1 MRLSRLALLATLAA
15 ACGPMTETPP
25 PPPPLPPPLTG
36 AGPFVVSNPVAHGA
50 AGAAPAGPVDPGPLT
65 YISLAPGSLP
75 GATAVRILV
84 ERTGAAVSVP
94 LLDGGL
100 DPVAVP
106 AVAGDTVS
114 LTVEQPGVAASVF
127 RFTVSIRKPPVI
139 VRTRPVKNKRDVPLN
154 IRIEVIF
161 SEPIDAGSLTPLN
174 IELRA
179 GNGTVTGQL
188 RFANGDHT
196 AVEFIPAAD
205 LLGATDY
212 ELVLRPGILDIDG
225 TPLDAEESISF
236 TTGTSA
242 PSVPGEL
249 AVATVTTGIQSAPA
263 GYEISVDG
271 GAKQFIG
278 INGSIS
284 VGALAPGSHTVML
297 SGLGANCFLV
307 GTNPRQAGI
316 PSGTSV
322 TVTFAVSCTGTAVSQ
337 LAFVRDSQIY
347 VVNSDGT
354 GLVQLTNT
362 GSGFSNRDPAWSP
375 DGQRLAFARGHD
387 GEWDIYVMDADGS
400 NVVRR
405 TNGGYNLEPAW
416 SPDGQR
422 IAFAK
427 ATAGLLVIAANGTP
441 GSGEVLL
448 DRRGYNAHPAWS
460 PEGRIT
466 FTSDWRAYDT
476 LFDLYIMNADGSNLR
491 TLVQGPFFWVDGLT
505 FYFQSAWSPD
515 AQQLAVVVCHW
526 AWDHCYPNSA
536 IAILNSDGSGLHEI
550 AQAGGYARPTWSPDG
565 RTIAFA
571 SSSCRTCQSAIRF
584 VRADGSAEGLIVTN
598 GHSPA
603 WRP

>member
-1 MRLSRLALLATLAA
+1 MSCGARLHRLALLASLAA
-15 ACGPMTETPP
+15 ACVSPVEPP
-25 PPPPLPPPLTG
+25 ALPPLTG
-36 AGPFVVSNPVAHGA
+36 AGPFVVSNPVVIGA
-50 AGAAPAGPVDPGPLT
+50 AGAALAGPVDPGPLT
-65 YISLAPGSLP
+65 YISLPPGSLP
-75 GATAVRILV
+75 GATAVSIRV
-84 ERTGAAVSVP
+84 ERTNTVVSAV

-106 AVAGDTVS
+106 AVEGDTIS
-114 LTVEQPGVAASVF
+114 LTVAQPGGAASVL
-127 RFTVSIRKPPVI
+127 RFTVAIRKPPVI

-154 IRIEVIF
+154 IRIQVIF
-161 SEPIDAGSLTPLN
+161 SEPISFESLTPLN
-174 IELRA
+174 FELRA
-179 GNGTVTGQL
+179 GTSTVTGQL
-188 RFANGDHT
+188 GFANGDHT
-196 AVEFIPAAD
+196 AVEFIPAAN
-205 LLGATDY
+205 LASATDY
-212 ELVLRPGILDIDG
+212 ELVLRSGIRDVDG
-225 TPLDAEESISF
+225 TALEAAESISF
-236 TTGTSA
+236 TTAA
-242 PSVPGEL
+242 PTPNVPGEL
-249 AVATVTTGIQSAPA
+249 AIAAVTTGIAPAPA
-263 GYEISVDG
+263 GYEVSVDG
-271 GAKQFIG
+271 GVKQSIG
-278 INGSIS
+278 INGSMT
-284 VGALAPGSHTVML
+284 VGALVPGSHTVTL
-297 SGLGANCFLV
+297 SGLGPNCFLV
-307 GTNPRQAGI
+307 GTNPRLASV

-322 TVTFAVSCTGTAVSQ
+322 TVTFAVSCMGTAVSQ

-354 GLVQLTNT
+354 ALVQLTST
-362 GSGFSNRDPAWSP
+362 GNGISNRDPAWSP

-405 TNGGYNLEPAW
+405 TTGGYNLEPAW

-427 ATAGLLVIAANGTP
+427 GSAGLLVMAADGTP

-466 FTSDWRAYDT
+466 FTSDWRAFDT
-476 LFDLYIMNADGSNLR
+476 LFDLYVMNADGSNIQ

-515 AQQLAVVVCHW
+515 AEKLAVVVCHW
-526 AWDHCYPNSA
+526 AWDNCYPNSA

-550 AQAGGYARPTWSPDG
+550 AQAGGYARPTWLPDG

-571 SSSCRTCQSAIRF
+571 SSSCRTCQSTIRF
-584 VRADGSAEGLIVTN
+584 VRADGSAEGLVVTN